1 MHHYHQPIKEGFMAT
16 ASVPKD
22 RIAERAY
29 EIFKSRGGKS
39 GRDLDDWL
47 QAEKELARSEMTGS
61 TIPFQT
67 KKNRNTNSNLK
78 FGS

>member
-1 MHHYHQPIKEGFMAT
+1 MAT
-16 ASVPKD
+16 ATVPKD
-22 RIAERAY
+22 RIAQRAY

-67 KKNRNTNSNLK
+67 RKNRNSNNQLK
-78 FGS
+78 YGS